1 MKTFLNA
8 NCSQQAERERQLDRI
23 ELADVLPP
31 LELKRATSYYP
42 NYERPDLERRQAV
55 ISKRLARASGQSIS
69 ALGPLP
75 SVPPALCQFAATE
88 VRLAIG
94 RGSVDM
100 VHHFNKGYPALFVTV
115 ADRDWLRDAGK
126 LDASVFNE
134 VREWCARRCR
144 RLAKH
149 FEFRAIGVV
158 DVAWCDRGRINKVS
172 NWSVHAHILVVPFTK
187 DGAHGYQLTNAAFEP
202 SHRRCNGGAALR
214 VDTLK
219 RGQDLIW
226 TREYVSWKLLAE
238 ALQHRISY
246 FDLDGIRQTRDRA
259 LNAPQALEL
268 YEALKSLPPRKR
280 VILSRYRWRQNG
292 GFTPMTDHQVRA
304 SQRPAGRQCSLG
316 ISHSVG

>member
-8 NCSQQAERERQLDRI
+8 NCSKQAERERQRDRI
-23 ELADVLPP
+23 DLADVLPP

-55 ISKRLARASGQSIS
+55 ISKRLARASGQSLS
-69 ALGPLP
+69 LQSPLP
-75 SVPPALCQFAATE
+75 PVPPALCQFAATE
-88 VRLAIG
+88 ARLAIG

-100 VHHFNKGYPALFVTV
+100 VRHFNKGYPVFFVTI
-115 ADRDWLRDAGK
+115 ADPSWLRDAGR

-149 FEFRAIGVV
+149 FDFRAIGVV
-158 DVAWCDRGRINKVS
+158 DVAWCDRGRIVEAS

-187 DGAHGYQLTNAAFEP
+187 DVPRGHQLTRAAFEP
-202 SHRRCNGGAALR
+202 SQKSCNGGVALM
-214 VDTLK
+214 VDNLQ

-226 TREYVSWKLLAE
+226 TREYVSWKLLAD
-238 ALQHRISY
+238 ARQHRMSY
-246 FDLDGIRQTRDRA
+246 FNDDGVRETRDRE
-259 LNAPQALEL
+259 LYVPQALEL
-268 YEALKSLPPRKR
+268 YDALKSLHPRKR

-292 GFTPMTDHQVRA
+292 GFSPMSRGQVRA
-304 SQRPAGRQCSLG
+304 SKRPAKV
-316 ISHSVG
+316 SV